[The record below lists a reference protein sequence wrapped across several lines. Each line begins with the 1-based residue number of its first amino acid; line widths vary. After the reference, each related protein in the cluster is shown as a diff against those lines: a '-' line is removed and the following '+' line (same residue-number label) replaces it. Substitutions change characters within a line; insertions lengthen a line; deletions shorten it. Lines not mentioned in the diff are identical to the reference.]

1 MSCSDIISLFD
12 IAVSAGVGIWV
23 ATAITKGQTKERF
36 LKDYFTN
43 ELISIKEECKM
54 FFDDICY
61 DQKSAN
67 DIKTGFK
74 ILSMRAKSFEDNL
87 GEVFKG
93 SVTCIHSCITK
104 IQVEITNS
112 DEFNEQFKK
121 EKIKFGASQK
131 ARILEQRSSLL
142 SAFSSSVIDINKA
155 SIKRKGWKTR
165 GA

>member
-1 MSCSDIISLFD
+1 MCCSDVISIID

-23 ATAITKGQTKERF
+23 ATAIAKGQTKERF

-43 ELISIKEECKM
+43 ELLSIKEECKK

-61 DQKSAN
+61 DKVSAN

-74 ILSMRAKSFEDNL
+74 IISMRAKAYEDNL
-87 GEVFKG
+87 NEVFKE
-93 SVTCIHSCITK
+93 SVTNIHPCITR

-121 EKIKFGASQK
+121 EIIKFGAAQK

-142 SAFSSSVIDINKA
+142 DAFSKAVIIINKA
-155 SIKRKGWKTR
+155 TIRRVKKH
-165 GA
+165 